1 MRKSSKS
8 KRDGAPVE
16 RVTYTVPQAGKRLG
30 IGKNAAYEAARTG
43 QIPTIR
49 IGRRIV
55 VPIAAF
61 EKMLEGTA

>member
-16 RVTYTVPQAGKRLG
+16 RATYTVPQAGKRLG

-61 EKMLEGTA
+61 EKMLELGT

>member
-1 MRKSSKS
+1 MRKCSKS
-8 KRDGAPVE
+8 MRDGAPVE
-16 RVTYTVPQAGKRLG
+16 RATYTVPQAGKKLG

-61 EKMLEGTA
+61 EKMLELGT

>member
-8 KRDGAPVE
+8 KRDEAPVE

-61 EKMLEGTA
+61 EKMLELGT